1 MNMLIFILYEWPFD
15 EPNEVTLAVM
25 KRCKSKDPRCG
36 MDILI
41 ISSFQI
47 VRVQAYKFLLP

>member
-1 MNMLIFILYEWPFD
+1 MNMLTFILYEWPFD

-36 MDILI
+36 MDI
-41 ISSFQI
+41 SYRRF
-47 VRVQAYKFLLP
+47 K